1 MLLSKTRLK
10 LYWRLWETVKANYGY
25 YFYALRRRQSARIR
39 KILKQGRMPSAGSYF
54 PTKINLRILY
64 DCNLRCKM
72 CGQWGGT
79 GSYFAYDKSK
89 RRKRLDAEVIDR
101 ILGELIPMGL
111 KMVDMEGGETLL
123 YPQFD
128 ELLYRMGKRNLYV
141 KFVTNGTLL
150 DKFARPIV
158 ESSVQCVTVSLDGS
172 RETHNRIRGEEWAYD
187 RTMKG
192 LNALSEMKRKLGK
205 SIPLVQIAFTMNRH
219 NGATALR
226 NLCQDL
232 RGKELADLLA
242 IKLTPIFVP
251 DQAEK
256 KYIDLVKRTFDVEE
270 GIVSPGGFRDDYSDF
285 AEEGYKVVRILS
297 DLKKEPFDFLIEP
310 LPHIPF
316 DQIPRLYLDY
326 SWDLGRGPCPV
337 PFDEPTV
344 DADGNV
350 YPCNLFTDAPL
361 SMGNVYQTPFLEIWQ
376 GSNFTKFRK
385 MLMDRGGLLP
395 ICNRCCQLTEY

>member
-1 MLLSKTRLK
+1 MLLSRMRIK
-10 LYWRLWETVKANYGY
+10 LYWRLWKTVKANYGY
-25 YFYALRRRQSARIR
+25 YFYALRRRQSTRIR
-39 KILKQGRMPSAGSYF
+39 KILKQGGMPLEGSYF
-54 PTKINLRILY
+54 PTKLNLRLLY
-64 DCNLRCKM
+64 ECNLRCKM
-72 CGQWGGT
+72 CGQWGKT

-89 RRKRLDAEVIDR
+89 RRKRLDVEVIDR
-101 ILGELIPMGL
+101 ILAELIPRGL
-111 KMVDMEGGETLL
+111 KMIDMEGGETLL

-150 DKFARPIV
+150 DNFARAIV
-158 ESSVQCVTVSLDGS
+158 ESSVQCVTVSLDGG
-172 RETHNRIRGEEWAYD
+172 RETHNRVRGEDWAYD

-192 LNALSEMKRKLGK
+192 LRALSEMKKKSGK
-205 SIPLVQIAFTMNRH
+205 SVPLVQIAFTMNRH

-232 RGKELADLLA
+232 GGKALADILA

-256 KYIDLVKRTFDVEE
+256 KYIDLVRHYFDVDE
-270 GIVSPGGFRDDYSDF
+270 GVASPGGFRDDYSDF
-285 AEEGYKVVRILS
+285 AEEGDRVVSTLS
-297 DLKKEPFDFLIEP
+297 DLEKKPFDFLIEP

-316 DQIPRLYLDY
+316 NQIPRLYSDY
-326 SWDLGRGPCPV
+326 SWDFGRGPCPV

-361 SMGNVYQTPFLEIWQ
+361 SMGNVHQTSFLEIWQ
-376 GSNFTKFRK
+376 GSNFIKFRK
-385 MLMDRGGLLP
+385 MLMDQGGLLP

>member
-1 MLLSKTRLK
+1 MLFSKTRLK
-10 LYWRLWETVKANYGY
+10 LYWRLWKTVKANYGY
-25 YFYALRRRQSARIR
+25 YFYALRRRQSTRIR

-54 PTKINLRILY
+54 PTKLNLRLLY
-64 DCNLRCKM
+64 ECNLRCKM
-72 CGQWGGT
+72 CGQWGEA

-89 RRKRLDAEVIDR
+89 RRKRLDVEVIDH
-101 ILGELIPMGL
+101 ILDELIPMGL

-256 KYIDLVKRTFDVEE
+256 KYIDLVKHTFDVEE

-285 AEEGYKVVRILS
+285 AEEGYKVVRILP

-316 DQIPRLYLDY
+316 DQIPRLYSDY

-376 GSNFTKFRK
+376 GPRFMKFRE
-385 MLMDRGGLLP
+385 MLVAQGGLLP

>member
-1 MLLSKTRLK
+1 MLFSKTRLK
-10 LYWRLWETVKANYGY
+10 LYWRLWKTVKANYGY
-25 YFYALRRRQSARIR
+25 YFYALRRRQSTRIR

-54 PTKINLRILY
+54 PTKLNLRILY

-256 KYIDLVKRTFDVEE
+256 KYIDLVKHTFDVEE

-316 DQIPRLYLDY
+316 NQIPRLYLDY

-376 GSNFTKFRK
+376 GSNFIKFRK
-385 MLMDRGGLLP
+385 MLMDHGGLLP

>member
-1 MLLSKTRLK
+1 MLFSKTRLK
-10 LYWRLWETVKANYGY
+10 LYWRLWKTVKTNYGY
-25 YFYALRRRQSARIR
+25 YFYLLRRRQSTRIR
-39 KILKQGRMPSAGSYF
+39 KILKQGRMPSDGTYF
-54 PTKINLRILY
+54 PTKLNLRILY

-72 CGQWGGT
+72 CGQWGKT
-79 GSYFAYDKSK
+79 GSYFAYDKSR

-101 ILGELIPMGL
+101 ILDELIPRGL
-111 KMVDMEGGETLL
+111 KMIDMEGGETLL

-128 ELLYRMGKRNLYV
+128 ELLYRMAKRNLYV

-158 ESSVQCVTVSLDGS
+158 ESLVKAVTISLDGD
-172 RETHNRIRGEEWAYD
+172 RKAHNQVRGEQWAYEK
-187 RTMKG
+187 TMKG
-192 LNALSEMKRKLGK
+192 LYALSEMKRKLGK
-205 SIPLVQIAFTMNRH
+205 ATPLVQIAFTMNRH

-232 RGKELADLLA
+232 RGKGLADLLA

-256 KYIDLVKRTFDVEE
+256 KYIDLAKRTFDVEE
-270 GIVSPGGFRDDYSDF
+270 GVVSPGGFRDDYSDF
-285 AEEGYKVVRILS
+285 AEEGTKVVRILS
-297 DLKKEPFDFLIEP
+297 DLKKEPFDFLIDP

-316 DQIPRLYLDY
+316 NQIPRLYLDY

-350 YPCNLFTDAPL
+350 YPCNLFTDVPL

-376 GSNFTKFRK
+376 GSNFVKFRK
-385 MLMDRGGLLP
+385 MLMDQGGLLP